1 MNRTLKNLWLFAFCG
16 LMPGLISGQNRQE
29 TIQSDSGIVQA
40 QPRGGMKKFYKFIAA
55 NFKYPTRCQSA
66 GINGE
71 VLLKFIVEL
80 DGTLS
85 NFEVIEY
92 TKACPEFAKE
102 AIRVLKKSPKW
113 KPAMKNGT
121 PIRHFRRMPIKFQ
134 VV

>member
-1 MNRTLKNLWLFAFCG
+1 MNRTLKNLWLIAFCG

-55 NFKYPTRCQSA
+55 NFNYPTRCQSA